1 MPLVQDPRFA
11 LHAEEKR
18 TPLRVLQDVRG
29 PVDQERARTA
39 ARTSLSCA
47 RRSEGIAH
55 TFSGRRL
62 RYVFST
68 ELACFCA
75 LRAEILLLVVCR
87 VLETAPSHRQDVVA
101 PVTPMRRSLP
111 FLLRCRWRPHHLQLP
126 FGCNGY
132 LSCYFCCFLQD

>member
-68 ELACFCA
+68 ELACSMPLVRISCCWSCVVSSK
-75 LRAEILLLVVCR
+75 LLPLLIKMSSCR
-87 VLETAPSHRQDVVA
+87 
-101 PVTPMRRSLP
+101 
-111 FLLRCRWRPHHLQLP
+111 
-126 FGCNGY
+126 
-132 LSCYFCCFLQD
+132 